1 MKLVFFAVLLF
12 LIYQMISKSTSKV
25 LEGATPKPK
34 GGPKPPTPGGRAAHE
49 VLGVEPDASQ
59 EEIKRAYQQKIRQ
72 YHPDRVAN
80 AAPELQE
87 LAEKRSKELNAAY
100 AQLSEN

>member
-12 LIYQMISKSTSKV
+12 LIYQMISKSSSKV

-34 GGPKPPTPGGRAAHE
+34 GGSKPPNGGRAAHE

-59 EEIKRAYQQKIRQ
+59 EEIKRAYQEQIRQ

-100 AQLSEN
+100 ALLHRD